1 MKSRVEIYKTN
12 FFINEEK
19 KVVTCVTTADLNIVK
34 LNFPHII
41 LSTNK
46 VFTKLGIDNTTEVVE
61 VGIAKCN
68 PMDVFNIE
76 KGKKIAESRAKQQL
90 FKKVSK
96 LYEFINDEILNISS
110 YYDEL
115 SETCLNIAQNE
126 SDYLENKLIED

>member
-19 KVVTCVTTADLNIVK
+19 KVVTCVIIADMNLDK
-34 LNFPHII
+34 LDYADSLFIHRRIF
-41 LSTNK
+41 K
-46 VFTKLGIDNTTEVVE
+46 QLGINNSRVVQE

-68 PMDVFNIE
+68 PLDVFNIE

-90 FKKVSK
+90 FKKISK

-126 SDYLENKLIED
+126 IDYLENKLMEG